1 MNGEI
6 NEMIVQYLLKEK
18 QHVVDLCTT
27 FHSSY
32 GVPAHVLR
40 LMCSFINWKICDL
53 SGFPLLDVSDKARFT
68 MLHDPEKELYYPTI
82 EDFECFF
89 EFPVICTI
97 EQSQEYAGEDYTFES
112 IKVLHLHEI
121 SRLAHPYPPVPYNW
135 IRQMEKL
142 IIREHMQKS
151 PNLTYLVK
159 QMEETY
165 HPGFIFHLLEHM
177 LHGTPDNMLYD
188 TFLEHIKH
196 SRHKQFIQC
205 VVNVIGDTDPYY
217 IDRRFKEH
225 HTWNDVHIMEHI
237 MNNMIDHAN
246 EYQNILENQN
256 V

>member
-1 MNGEI
+1 MLQ
-6 NEMIVQYLLKEK
+6 QYLLKNK
-18 QHVVDLCTT
+18 QHVLDLFTT
-27 FHSSY
+27 LHPSY
-32 GVPAHVLR
+32 GLTSYMVNIFSPK
-40 LMCSFINWKICDL
+40 INWKICDT
-53 SGFPLLDVSDKARFT
+53 SGFPILDVSDKARFT
-68 MLHDPEKELYYPTI
+68 MLHDEDSDLYFPTI
-82 EDFECFF
+82 DDFECGFD
-89 EFPVICTI
+89 FPVLV
-97 EQSQEYAGEDYTFES
+97 S
-112 IKVLHLHEI
+112 IRTLLVSDQTMIDEVYIKHLDEI

-135 IRQMEKL
+135 ISKMESL
-142 IIREHMQKS
+142 ITREHMQKS
-151 PNLTYLVK
+151 PNLTHITN
-159 QMEETY
+159 QMNETC
-165 HPGFIFHLLEHM
+165 HPDVIFHSLQYM

-188 TFLEHIKH
+188 TFLEHIKY